1 MEESEE
7 GERGTEQKVSAFD
20 PQFLEG
26 LHIQT
31 LPKQEDSRLID
42 NLCKLEYNE

>member
-1 MEESEE
+1 MGSEE
-7 GERGTEQKVSAFD
+7 GERGKEEKVNAFD
-20 PQFLEG
+20 PEFLEG

-31 LPKQEDSRLID
+31 LAKQEDSRLID